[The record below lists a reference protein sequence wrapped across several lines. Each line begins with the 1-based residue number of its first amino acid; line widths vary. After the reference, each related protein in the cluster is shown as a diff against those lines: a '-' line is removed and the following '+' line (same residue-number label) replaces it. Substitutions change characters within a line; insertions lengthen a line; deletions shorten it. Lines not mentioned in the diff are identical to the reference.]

1 MKPTINPNFTP
12 LYRCELQVR
21 VTDLNYGNHLSNDC
35 ILSYFH
41 EVRVQ
46 WLSHHQLSEQDV
58 GGCGLIMT
66 GTHINYL
73 SQGHLHQQLSL
84 ELGVSQIGK
93 ARFSLVYKL
102 SDLLKG
108 HIIALGETHMG
119 CFDYQRQKPTRAPEA
134 LLAIL
139 GSSPREAQQHD

>member
-1 MKPTINPNFTP
+1 MTPKISPNFTP

-21 VTDLNYGNHLSNDC
+21 VADLNYGNHLSNDC

-66 GTHINYL
+66 GSHIDYL
-73 SQGHLHQQLSL
+73 SQGQLHQQLSL
-84 ELGVSQIGK
+84 ALGVSHVGK
-93 ARFSLVYKL
+93 ARFSLIYKL
-102 SDLLKG
+102 SDHLKG
-108 HIIALGETHMG
+108 HTIALGETHMG
-119 CFDYQRQKPTRAPEA
+119 CFDYQRQKPARAPAA

-139 GSSPREAQQHD
+139 SISPKQGR